1 MPRLR
6 RERPRTQRDPFGR
19 PLPPELQPGAR
30 APLYVR
36 RGTLDRPTDNAE
48 STADADATLEAR
60 RDAERDSVAAGVDAE
75 IFGDLD
81 DLVDAVA
88 ELTPGDAARLQAFWK
103 GIDPGARSRAHEHAR
118 EAADATDR
126 IDLIR
131 TLQAEVVQWATG
143 EPRRATAYGEG
154 WFDLMFDP
162 GRDPIRDAQGRGA
175 AVPALLDAVL
185 ALALQDG
192 LDGADFDTL
201 FGPWTNAMGDG
212 GDGGDGDDA
221 AEGRDAAEDRDDAL
235 DRADG

>member
-1 MPRLR
+1 MAVAARPGVSQPASP
-6 RERPRTQRDPFGR
+6 ETTSVIVRPRDWSRWEI
-19 PLPPELQPGAR
+19 PPKSAGLGGGAPCVTVHEAGTRTAASAATVRGTGAR
-30 APLYVR
+30 
-36 RGTLDRPTDNAE
+36 GT
-48 STADADATLEAR
+48 AR

-75 IFGDLD
+75 IFDDLD

-154 WFDLMFDP
+154 WFDPMFDP

-192 LDGADFDTL
+192 LDG
-201 FGPWTNAMGDG
+201 
-212 GDGGDGDDA
+212 
-221 AEGRDAAEDRDDAL
+221 
-235 DRADG
+235 